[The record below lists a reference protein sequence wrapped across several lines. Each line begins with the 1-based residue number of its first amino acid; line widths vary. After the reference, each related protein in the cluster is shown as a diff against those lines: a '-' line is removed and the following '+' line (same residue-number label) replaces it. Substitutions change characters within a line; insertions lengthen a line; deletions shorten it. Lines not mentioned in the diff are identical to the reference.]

1 VLRGDLASVPLDDVL
16 LRLADG
22 EATGCLHVTSTSGT
36 TGVVHLRDGL
46 VHAAS
51 LPGTTERLGPRLV
64 SAGLLSVHQLAD
76 AERAKATELSEWLLS
91 ELLVHLGHVEE
102 EHVAAVVRER
112 ALDATCQIA
121 GWGSGS
127 WHFRRRER
135 ARQLLPEP
143 LSVAGMLA
151 LVGDRRIEQHTLLA
165 ELGGSRAV
173 PVLAD
178 EAEVSA
184 AKALGHDGTALLA
197 SIDGIS
203 TLTELGEACGMTQ
216 LEILRLVH
224 SLREA
229 GLIVVAP
236 GEEDVVT
243 SPSGWAAL
251 DLHDLVHD
259 GTTSLSGLT
268 GDHAPEGGAPGD
280 DPVAAS
286 LARVSQALSTLM
298 GPVLSPASA
307 GDDRPAAPA
316 GSLSPGVLSPEARR
330 RERMRAAAAAELAL
344 AHADAEAER
353 SREVPLHDVDAA
365 QVDPPDALDDIEAIE
380 ADEADEA
387 DEASQADE
395 AVEAGLDVTTV
406 IEAEP
411 DEPDE
416 PAEPAEA
423 DKPAEPAA
431 LDPVPEQVAQADGD
445 GALTDTAALMRELSS
460 LGNEVDAAVRPPSP
474 RSAPPAGERTTRGRR
489 KGRFGR

>member
-1 VLRGDLASVPLDDVL
+1 MLRGDLASVPLDDVL

-216 LEILRLVH
+216 LEVLRLVH

-229 GLIVVAP
+229 SLIVVAP

-268 GDHAPEGGAPGD
+268 GDHGAEGGAPGD

-365 QVDPPDALDDIEAIE
+365 QVDPPDALDDIEAV
-380 ADEADEA
+380 
-387 DEASQADE
+387 E
-395 AVEAGLDVTTV
+395 AVEAADEAGLDVTTV
-406 IEAEP
+406 IE
-411 DEPDE
+411 DE
-416 PAEPAEA
+416 PAEPNEPAEPDKPAEA

-431 LDPVPEQVAQADGD
+431 LDSVPEQVAAPDGD

-474 RSAPPAGERTTRGRR
+474 RSAPHAGERTTRGRR

>member
-1 VLRGDLASVPLDDVL
+1 MLRGDLASVPLDDVL

-121 GWGSGS
+121 GWGSGC

-216 LEILRLVH
+216 LEVLRLVH

-229 GLIVVAP
+229 SLIVVAP

-268 GDHAPEGGAPGD
+268 GDHGAEGGAPGD

-365 QVDPPDALDDIEAIE
+365 QVDPPDALDDIEAV
-380 ADEADEA
+380 
-387 DEASQADE
+387 E
-395 AVEAGLDVTTV
+395 AVEAADEAGLDVTTV
-406 IEAEP
+406 IE
-411 DEPDE
+411 DE
-416 PAEPAEA
+416 PAEPNEPAEPDKPAEA

-431 LDPVPEQVAQADGD
+431 LDSVPEQVAAPDGD

-474 RSAPPAGERTTRGRR
+474 RSAPHAGERTTRGRR

>member
-1 VLRGDLASVPLDDVL
+1 MLRGDLASVPLDDVL

-216 LEILRLVH
+216 LEVLRLVH

-229 GLIVVAP
+229 SLIVVAP

-268 GDHAPEGGAPGD
+268 GDHGAEGGAPGD

-298 GPVLSPASA
+298 GPVLSPASV

-365 QVDPPDALDDIEAIE
+365 QVDPPDALDDIEAV
-380 ADEADEA
+380 
-387 DEASQADE
+387 E
-395 AVEAGLDVTTV
+395 AVEAADEAGLDVTTV
-406 IEAEP
+406 IE
-411 DEPDE
+411 DE
-416 PAEPAEA
+416 PAEPDKPAEA

-431 LDPVPEQVAQADGD
+431 LDSVPEQVAAPDGD

-474 RSAPPAGERTTRGRR
+474 RSAPHAGERTTRGRR

>member
-216 LEILRLVH
+216 LEVLRLVH

-229 GLIVVAP
+229 SLIVVAP

-268 GDHAPEGGAPGD
+268 GDHGAEGGAPGD

-365 QVDPPDALDDIEAIE
+365 QVDPPDALDDIEAV
-380 ADEADEA
+380 
-387 DEASQADE
+387 E
-395 AVEAGLDVTTV
+395 AVEAADEAGLDVTTV
-406 IEAEP
+406 IE
-411 DEPDE
+411 DE
-416 PAEPAEA
+416 PAEPNEPAEPDKPAEA

-431 LDPVPEQVAQADGD
+431 LDSVPEQVAAPDGD

>member
-1 VLRGDLASVPLDDVL
+1 MLRGDLASVPLDDVL

-216 LEILRLVH
+216 LEVLRLVH

-229 GLIVVAP
+229 SLIVVAP

-268 GDHAPEGGAPGD
+268 GDHGAEGGAPGD

-365 QVDPPDALDDIEAIE
+365 QVDPPDALDDIEAV
-380 ADEADEA
+380 
-387 DEASQADE
+387 E
-395 AVEAGLDVTTV
+395 AVEAADEAGLDVTTV
-406 IEAEP
+406 IE
-411 DEPDE
+411 DE
-416 PAEPAEA
+416 PAEPDKPAEA

-431 LDPVPEQVAQADGD
+431 LDSVPEQVAAPDGD

-474 RSAPPAGERTTRGRR
+474 RSAPHAGERTTRGRR

>member
-1 VLRGDLASVPLDDVL
+1 MLRGDLASVPLDDVL

-216 LEILRLVH
+216 LEVLRLVH

-229 GLIVVAP
+229 SLIVVAP

-268 GDHAPEGGAPGD
+268 GDHGAEGGAPGD

-365 QVDPPDALDDIEAIE
+365 QVDPPDALDDIEAVE
-380 ADEADEA
+380 AAD
-387 DEASQADE
+387 
-395 AVEAGLDVTTV
+395 EAGLDVTTV
-406 IEAEP
+406 IE
-411 DEPDE
+411 DE
-416 PAEPAEA
+416 PAEPNEPAEPDKPAEA
-423 DKPAEPAA
+423 DKPAEPNA
-431 LDPVPEQVAQADGD
+431 LDSVPEQVAAPDGD

-474 RSAPPAGERTTRGRR
+474 RSAPHAGERTTRGRR

>member
-216 LEILRLVH
+216 LEVLRLVH

-229 GLIVVAP
+229 SLIVVAP

-268 GDHAPEGGAPGD
+268 GDHGAEGGAPGD

-365 QVDPPDALDDIEAIE
+365 QVDPPDALDDIEAV
-380 ADEADEA
+380 
-387 DEASQADE
+387 E
-395 AVEAGLDVTTV
+395 AVEAADEAGLDVTTV
-406 IEAEP
+406 IE
-411 DEPDE
+411 DE
-416 PAEPAEA
+416 PAEPNEPAEPDKPAEA

-431 LDPVPEQVAQADGD
+431 LDSVPEQVAAPDGD

-474 RSAPPAGERTTRGRR
+474 RSAPHAGERTTRGRR

>member
-216 LEILRLVH
+216 LEVLRLVH

-229 GLIVVAP
+229 SLIVVAP

-268 GDHAPEGGAPGD
+268 GDHGAEGGAPGD

-365 QVDPPDALDDIEAIE
+365 QVDPPDALDDIEAV
-380 ADEADEA
+380 
-387 DEASQADE
+387 E
-395 AVEAGLDVTTV
+395 AVEAADEAGLDVTTV
-406 IEAEP
+406 IE
-411 DEPDE
+411 DE
-416 PAEPAEA
+416 PAEPDKPAEA

-431 LDPVPEQVAQADGD
+431 LDSVPEQVAAPDGD

-474 RSAPPAGERTTRGRR
+474 RSAPHAGERTTRGRR